1 MERRGEYIEILER
14 RVGMEHPALVQL
26 VKQCLHDDPA
36 ERPITDEVLTSLQIM
51 KMEVDGEYGA
61 SMIKLD
67 IARVRF
73 AKDMK
78 MKDKRIRELAQI
90 KVS

>member
-1 MERRGEYIEILER
+1 
-14 RVGMEHPALVQL
+14 MEHPALVQL